1 MKAEKQRRTRM
12 EKTAK
17 KSKKALKIVIIV
29 LVVLA
34 VVITAG
40 LYALSVMIYNQFFGI
55 RYETNELMAFSV
67 SDFDGLRCEEHFFTS
82 DKGQK
87 LAGYLYTS
95 NNDTYN
101 DKIVVIA
108 HGLGG
113 GGHNSYMDVCNYFAS
128 NGFAVFAYDVTGN
141 DNSEGE
147 SCYGLPQG
155 VIDLRYAIDYVKS
168 LDGSADSDILL
179 LGHSWGGYSV
189 TNVLTYHPDVKAV
202 VSFAGFD
209 KSTDLIYSQGKAMAG
224 DAVDVVMPFLNIHE
238 ALTFG
243 EYASNNASK
252 AFEATQAKI
261 MVLHSWDDNTVPIE
275 YGYEIWYDKYRDNPR
290 FTFVCFTDKGHSAI
304 MQSEEAREYMK
315 EFQAKGEAW
324 KEALGYDTEA
334 EENKERYKD
343 DLANF
348 YAENFDKQAY
358 GYMLDYEIFDKVTEF
373 YLEACGN

>member
-1 MKAEKQRRTRM
+1 M
-12 EKTAK
+12 TAK
-17 KSKKALKIVIIV
+17 AGKAKKILKIIIIV
-29 LVVLA
+29 LLVLA
-34 VVITAG
+34 VLVTAG
-40 LYALSVMIYNQFFGI
+40 LYALSVMIYNEFFGV

-67 SDFDGLRCEEHFFTS
+67 SDFEGLKCEEHFFNS

-95 NNDTYN
+95 NDTTYA

-108 HGLGG
+108 HGFGG
-113 GGHNSYMDVCNYFAS
+113 GGHNSYMDVCNYFAA
-128 NGFAVFAYDVTGN
+128 NGFTVFAYDATGN

-147 SCYGLPQG
+147 AVNGLPQG

-168 LDGSADSDILL
+168 LDGSADCDILL

-209 KSTDLIYSQGKAMAG
+209 KSTDLIYSQGKDMAG
-224 DAVDVVMPFLNIHE
+224 DAVDMVMPFMNIHE

-243 EYASNNASK
+243 EYAKNTASK
-252 AFEATQAKI
+252 AFEATQTKV
-261 MVLHSWDDNTVPIE
+261 MVLHSSDDTTVPME
-275 YGYEIWYDKYRDNPR
+275 YGYDIWYEKYKNDSR
-290 FTFVCFTDKGHSAI
+290 FTFIPFTDKGHSAI
-304 MQSEEAREYMK
+304 MQSEEAREYQK

-334 EENKERYKD
+334 EENKERYKE
-343 DLANF
+343 DLAKF
-348 YAENFDKQAY
+348 YEENFDKQAY
-358 GYMLDYEIFDKVTEF
+358 GYMLDYEIFDNILKF
-373 YLEACGN
+373 YLEACE

>member
-1 MKAEKQRRTRM
+1 MSEKV
-12 EKTAK
+12 K

-29 LVVLA
+29 LIILA
-34 VVITAG
+34 VLITAG
-40 LYALSVMIYNQFFGI
+40 LYALSVMIYNQFFGV
-55 RYETNELMAFSV
+55 RYETYEPMAFHV
-67 SDFDGLRCEEHFFTS
+67 SDFEGLKCEEHFFNS
-82 DKGQK
+82 DKGHK

-113 GGHNSYMDVCNYFAS
+113 GGHNSYMDVCNYFAA
-128 NGFAVFAYDVTGN
+128 NGFTVFAYDVTGN

-155 VIDLRYAIDYVKS
+155 VIDLDYAIDYIKS
-168 LDGSADSDILL
+168 LDGHENADILL

-209 KSTDLIYSQGKAMAG
+209 KSTDLIYSQGKDMAG
-224 DAVDVVMPFLNIHE
+224 DAVNMVLPFMNIYE
-238 ALTFG
+238 SITFG

-252 AFEATQAKI
+252 AFEATQTKV
-261 MVLHSWDDNTVPIE
+261 MVLHSSDDTTVPME
-275 YGYEIWYDKYRDNPR
+275 YGYDIWYERYKDNPR
-290 FTFVCFTDKGHSAI
+290 FTFVPFTDRGHSSI
-304 MQSEEAREYMK
+304 MQSDKAKEYQA

-324 KEALGYDTEA
+324 RETLDYDSEA
-334 EENKERYKD
+334 EENKERYEAD
-343 DLANF
+343 VADF
-348 YAENFDKQAY
+348 YAENFDKSEY
-358 GYMLDYEIFDKVTEF
+358 GYMLDYEIFDSIIKF
-373 YLEACGN
+373 YIEACE

>member
-1 MKAEKQRRTRM
+1 M

-40 LYALSVMIYNQFFGI
+40 LYALSVMIYNEFFGI

-67 SDFDGLRCEEHFFTS
+67 SDFEGLKCEEHFFTS
-82 DKGQK
+82 DKGHK

-95 NNDTYN
+95 DNTACA

-113 GGHNSYMDVCNYFAS
+113 GGHNSYMDVCNYFAA
-128 NGFAVFAYDVTGN
+128 NGFTVFAYDVTGN

-147 SCYGLPQG
+147 CCYGLPQG

-224 DAVDVVMPFLNIHE
+224 EAVNMVLPFVNFYEGI
-238 ALTFG
+238 TFG
-243 EYASNNASK
+243 EYASNTASK
-252 AFEATQAKI
+252 AFEAAQAKV
-261 MVLHSWDDNTVPIE
+261 MVLHSSDDTTVPME
-275 YGYEIWYDKYRDNPR
+275 YGYDIWYEKYKDNSR
-290 FTFVCFTDKGHSAI
+290 FTFVPFTDKGHSAI
-304 MQSEEAREYMK
+304 MQSEDALEYAK
-315 EFQAKGEAW
+315 EFQEKGEAW
-324 KEALGYDTEA
+324 KETLGYDTEA
-334 EENKERYKD
+334 EENKERYEAD
-343 DLANF
+343 VAGF
-348 YAENFDKQAY
+348 YAENFDKTAY
-358 GYMLDYEIFDKVTEF
+358 GYMLDYEIFDSIIKF
-373 YLEACGN
+373 YLEACE